1 MVDLGRYTIVLD
13 GGEVGTVARG
23 ESVEIEIRPGAHTL
37 ELSYSARRRSAVAT
51 FSIRAG
57 GTAAFACSP
66 PSIPV
71 ALPRLVTSVLLGR
84 GFWIDL
90 GPAGHTETVGD
101 GTSSLDGSE
110 QDGALIK
117 TIQAGQANQP
127 GIRR

>member
-13 GGEVGTVARG
+13 GGEVGTVALARASSWSSRRVLTHSSFPVQPG
-23 ESVEIEIRPGAHTL
+23 EGVPL
-37 ELSYSARRRSAVAT
+37 AR
-51 FSIRAG
+51 FSIVAG
-57 GTAAFACSP
+57 EAAAFVCSP

-90 GPAGHTETVGD
+90 GHAGHTETVGD

-110 QDGALIK
+110 QDVQSRRFKRA
-117 TIQAGQANQP
+117 A